1 MPTQDAE
8 VVTFMFE
15 SPNQEK
21 ISDFEMKLMV
31 IDSEHLGIPETE
43 YNGEV
48 TMPSGEFQKVC
59 RDLTTFGDTAT
70 ISASKEGVKF
80 SVTGDMGTGNVTVR
94 QNAAVEKVNQGTPCL
109 PKPALADS

>member
-1 MPTQDAE
+1 MLTLAAGRQDAE

-43 YNGEV
+43 YNSEV
-48 TMPSGEFQKVC
+48 TMPSGEFQKIC
-59 RDLTTFGDTAT
+59 RDLTTFGDTGELPCP
-70 ISASKEGVKF
+70 SALLWWCCACV
-80 SVTGDMGTGNVTVR
+80 
-94 QNAAVEKVNQGTPCL
+94 
-109 PKPALADS
+109 

>member
-1 MPTQDAE
+1 MSFPRKVRNGHARDPFGWVPLLTLAAGRQDAE

-43 YNGEV
+43 YNSEV
-48 TMPSGEFQKVC
+48 TMPSGEFQKIC
-59 RDLTTFGDTAT
+59 RDLTTFGDTGELPCP
-70 ISASKEGVKF
+70 SALLWWCCACV
-80 SVTGDMGTGNVTVR
+80 
-94 QNAAVEKVNQGTPCL
+94 
-109 PKPALADS
+109 